1 MRIGVPK
8 EIKNNENR
16 VALTP
21 EGVERLTRLGHKVV
35 IESNA
40 GIGSGFSDKQYQQAG
55 ANIATAKDCWSVE
68 LVVKIKEP
76 QPSEYQYFAGQ
87 IIFTYFHLSGVSK
100 SLTEALLEK
109 QVTAIAYET
118 LEDEQGHLPALAPMS
133 AVAGNMAVQM
143 GAYYLARF
151 NQGRG
156 VQLATIL
163 GKHSGRVLIIG
174 DGIVGQHAAHI
185 ASAMGANVIIA
196 GLNEQRFQTLKKQAL
211 QNTDFILSTPDNI
224 ARVVTDIDLVVGAVL
239 IKGAKA
245 PKVLTEQMV
254 KTMLPGSVIV
264 DVSIDQGGCF
274 ETSRPTTHEQPVF
287 IEHGV
292 IHYCVTNMPGAY
304 PRTSTIALTDVTI
317 EYIEILSEQGLEG
330 FCSKPW
336 LARAINIY
344 QGKIVYQKIAEDLMM
359 MDFFRPLEKIL

>member
-1 MRIGVPK
+1 MHIGVPK

-21 EGVERLTRLGHKVV
+21 EGVERLTRSGHKVI

-40 GIGSGFSDKQYQQAG
+40 GEGSGFSNKQYQQAG
-55 ANIATAKDCWSVE
+55 ANIATAKDCWSVD
-68 LVVKIKEP
+68 LVVKVKEP
-76 QPSEYQYFAGQ
+76 QPSEYQYFDGQ
-87 IIFTYFHLSGVSK
+87 IIFTYFHLSGVKK
-100 SLTEALLEK
+100 SLTEALLKK

-156 VQLATIL
+156 VQLATVL
-163 GKHSGRVLIIG
+163 GKNSGRVLVIG

-185 ASAMGANVIIA
+185 ASAMGADVTIA
-196 GLNEQRFQTLKKQAL
+196 GVNEHRFQALKKQAL
-211 QNTDFILSTPDNI
+211 KNTDFILSTPDNI
-224 ARVVTDIDLVVGAVL
+224 ADTVTDIDLVIGAVL

-274 ETSRPTTHEQPVF
+274 ETSRPTTHEHPVF
-287 IEHGV
+287 IKHEV

-304 PRTSTIALTDVTI
+304 PRTSTIALTHVTI
-317 EYIEILSEQGLEG
+317 QYLEILAEQGVRG
-330 FCSKPW
+330 FFSKPW
-336 LARAINIY
+336 LARAINTY

-359 MDFFRPLEKIL
+359 MEYFSPLEEIL